1 MEVAFQLV
9 YLSGYISHKIN
20 GKQLHAKKKKN
31 LFVNFLSD
39 NSHPKAVNQPINKS
53 LICSRL
59 IIQDQLSACQESH
72 WVQTF
77 CILLLVSEG
86 LKHALVESL
95 FALFLNLCFSVV
107 DHTQEDLETLFPV
120 AVPMWN
126 FQRSLLMP
134 LFLILSSYSD
144 PSCFWSKT
152 QINILVFFFFTFS
165 LSLSSPFFCAWRK
178 RTFLQSILLSTN
190 RYYKT
195 RNQSQEK
202 NGKNHKWL
210 NNTQLNNQWIL
221 KEIKNT

>member
-152 QINILVFFFFTFS
+152 QINILVFFFLHFFT
-165 LSLSSPFFCAWRK
+165 LSLLSFFLCMK
-178 RTFLQSILLSTN
+178 KENFPPKYPSFNKQIL
-190 RYYKT
+190 
-195 RNQSQEK
+195 
-202 NGKNHKWL
+202 
-210 NNTQLNNQWIL
+210 
-221 KEIKNT
+221 

>member
-53 LICSRL
+53 LICSCL

-152 QINILVFFFFTFS
+152 QINILVFFFLHFFT
-165 LSLSSPFFCAWRK
+165 LSLLSFFLCMK
-178 RTFLQSILLSTN
+178 KENFPPKYPSFNKQIL
-190 RYYKT
+190 
-195 RNQSQEK
+195 
-202 NGKNHKWL
+202 
-210 NNTQLNNQWIL
+210 
-221 KEIKNT
+221 

>member
-152 QINILVFFFFTFS
+152 QINILVFFFLHFFTHS
-165 LSLSSPFFCAWRK
+165 
-178 RTFLQSILLSTN
+178 LLSFFLCMKKEN
-190 RYYKT
+190 FPPKYPSFNK
-195 RNQSQEK
+195 Q
-202 NGKNHKWL
+202 
-210 NNTQLNNQWIL
+210 IL
-221 KEIKNT
+221 

>member
-1 MEVAFQLV
+1 MQ
-9 YLSGYISHKIN
+9 
-20 GKQLHAKKKKN
+20 KKKN

-152 QINILVFFFFTFS
+152 QINILVFFFLHFFT
-165 LSLSSPFFCAWRK
+165 LSLLSFFLCMK
-178 RTFLQSILLSTN
+178 KENFPPKYPSFNKQIL
-190 RYYKT
+190 
-195 RNQSQEK
+195 
-202 NGKNHKWL
+202 
-210 NNTQLNNQWIL
+210 
-221 KEIKNT
+221 